1 MKIKNKLL
9 KNFITAFGVV
19 WLQIFKPIEPKRKIN
34 QINQFT
40 GR

>member
-1 MKIKNKLL
+1 MKTLSKAIIVIL
-9 KNFITAFGVV
+9 
-19 WLQIFKPIEPKRKIN
+19 LQIFKPIESKRKIN

>member
-1 MKIKNKLL
+1 MKKLS
-9 KNFITAFGVV
+9 KAFLIV
-19 WLQIFKPIEPKRKIN
+19 WLQIFKPIEKKKKTN

>member
-1 MKIKNKLL
+1 MKILIKSFL
-9 KNFITAFGVV
+9 IV
-19 WLQIFKPIEPKRKIN
+19 WLQILKPIEPKRKIN

>member
-1 MKIKNKLL
+1 MKNLSKAINIIL
-9 KNFITAFGVV
+9 
-19 WLQIFKPIEPKRKIN
+19 LQIFKPIEPKRKIN

>member
-1 MKIKNKLL
+1 MKNLSK
-9 KNFITAFGVV
+9 AFLIV
-19 WLQIFKPIEPKRKIN
+19 WLQLFNPIEPKRKTN

>member
-1 MKIKNKLL
+1 MRKLS
-9 KNFITAFGVV
+9 KAFLIV

-34 QINQFT
+34 QINQINQFT

>member
-1 MKIKNKLL
+1 MKNLNKAIIIIL
-9 KNFITAFGVV
+9 
-19 WLQIFKPIEPKRKIN
+19 LQIFKPIEPKRKIN

>member
-1 MKIKNKLL
+1 MKNLYK
-9 KNFITAFGVV
+9 AFLIV

-34 QINQFT
+34 QINQFI

>member
-1 MKIKNKLL
+1 MRKLCE
-9 KNFITAFGVV
+9 AFLIV
-19 WLQIFKPIEPKRKIN
+19 WLQILKPIEPKRKIN

>member
-1 MKIKNKLL
+1 MRNKISK
-9 KNFITAFGVV
+9 AFLIV

>member
-1 MKIKNKLL
+1 MKTLNKAIIIIL
-9 KNFITAFGVV
+9 
-19 WLQIFKPIEPKRKIN
+19 LQIFKPIEQKRKIN

>member
-1 MKIKNKLL
+1 MKKLC
-9 KNFITAFGVV
+9 KAFLIV

>member
-1 MKIKNKLL
+1 MKNLSK
-9 KNFITAFGVV
+9 AFLIV
-19 WLQIFKPIEPKRKIN
+19 WLQFFKPIEPKRKIN